1 MFGFLGMFL
10 NRADAEAISSERH
23 YAIMDAINQRARD
36 IDEYNALIKEARRL
50 EQALELADIAIE
62 SHCNFMREIFVTP
75 EERAHANY
83 QRSRHVDRI
92 IEACLRDGRLSHDPR
107 KDPEWVK
114 ASYDPPRP
122 EDMPGHGK

>member
-36 IDEYNALIKEARRL
+36 IDEYNALSKEARRL
-50 EQALELADIAIE
+50 EQMLERAYVGIE
-62 SHCNFMREIFVTP
+62 SYRDFTREIFVTP
-75 EERAHANY
+75 EERAQVNY
-83 QRSRHVDRI
+83 RRSRHEDRH
-92 IEACLRDGRLSHDPR
+92 IEERLRDGRLNHDPR
-107 KDPEWVK
+107 KDPKWAKYYV
-114 ASYDPPRP
+114 PPRP